1 MTLRQTSGGQL
12 RTPVPFAVVAP
23 RRGTVW
29 VAPRRRRLMIGELT
43 DAECRSLGAGLRHVA
58 RAMDA
63 AWDDPDFNLVAH
75 SAALGATE
83 RFQAYF
89 EVAPHRRED
98 ASLGTLQYD
107 VPISHLSPEQCAA
120 EAPPPHAIAEKLIKQ

>member
-1 MTLRQTSGGQL
+1 
-12 RTPVPFAVVAP
+12 
-23 RRGTVW
+23 
-29 VAPRRRRLMIGELT
+29 MIGELT

-75 SAALGATE
+75 SAALGATG

-89 EVAPHRRED
+89 EIAPHRRED

-107 VPISHLSPEQCAA
+107 VPISHLSPEQCAT
-120 EAPPPHAIAEKLIKQ
+120 ELKSIELSREKASRSLVYILSFRIFLP